1 MMFTKDKRDER
12 EHAQTDIHTQLCL
25 LELGLIRKL
34 SEAIVGMLEICLCA
48 FLMVQVTPVQQAENA
63 SRQCKGMIT

>member
-1 MMFTKDKRDER
+1 MFTKDKRDGR
-12 EHAQTDIHTQLCL
+12 EYTQTDIHTKLCL
-25 LELGLIRKL
+25 LELDLIRKL

-48 FLMVQVTPVQQAENA
+48 FWMLQVTLVQQAENA